1 MVKVRKFFRLS
12 KEAKIYMLSSLSTA
26 IAFRMLDTVI
36 QPYLGIHL
44 GFTISQI
51 SLIFLVSTIVQ
62 GILTL
67 SLGILADFFNVF
79 NLLIYSFIA
88 TDIGILFLILSH
100 NFLIVLAAV
109 ILAYLGFNVRVP
121 LMRVVIG
128 KRMSKEEL
136 STYFTITPLFSIVSP
151 LISGFIAQESYTI
164 DFVVAFI
171 FIIIVIPI
179 LFIIKSIVPLTEEK
193 PITTTSHIPFK
204 EYSKLMRE
212 DRSGLILPLLLAV
225 NRFIF
230 GTSFLYIPLYFT
242 EIIKGSLL
250 ELGIMLSTETI
261 AISLASSLS
270 KFISDRLGDVATLAM
285 TRILAAITYAL
296 LYFIKSPVI
305 FILIN
310 WVGTL
315 FIAMDNVP
323 EVSVISK
330 TKTANLSMSLI
341 DSVSTLLSISSPII
355 ALYIWVNI
363 SPEATFLLSLLV
375 IIPSIIMFNYKKL

>member
-1 MVKVRKFFRLS
+1 
-12 KEAKIYMLSSLSTA
+12 
-26 IAFRMLDTVI
+26 MLDTVI

-62 GILTL
+62 GVLTL
-67 SLGILADFFNVF
+67 SLGILADFFNAF

-88 TDIGILFLILSH
+88 TDIGILFLIFSH

-109 ILAYLGFNVRVP
+109 SLAYIGFNVRVP

-136 STYFTITPLFSIVSP
+136 STYFTITPLFSIVLP
-151 LISGFIAQESYTI
+151 LLASFIAQESYTI
-164 DFVVAFI
+164 DFVVAVI
-171 FIIIVIPI
+171 FIIIVILI
-179 LFIIKSIVPLTEEK
+179 LFVIKSIVSLTEEK
-193 PITTTSHIPFK
+193 HTTITSHIPFK

-212 DRSGLILPLLLAV
+212 DRSELILPLLLAV

-261 AISLASSLS
+261 AISLASPPS
-270 KFISDRLGDVATLAM
+270 KFVSDRLGNVTTLAM

-305 FILIN
+305 FIIVN

-323 EVSVISK
+323 EVSLFSK
-330 TKTANLSMSLI
+330 MKTANLSMSLI
-341 DSVSTLLSISSPII
+341 DSVSTLLAISSPLI
-355 ALYIWVNI
+355 ALVIWVNI
-363 SPEATFLLSLLV
+363 SPASVFLLSLLV
-375 IIPSIIMFNYKKL
+375 IIPSAIMFKYKHL

>member
-1 MVKVRKFFRLS
+1 M
-12 KEAKIYMLSSLSTA
+12 
-26 IAFRMLDTVI
+26 
-36 QPYLGIHL
+36 
-44 GFTISQI
+44 
-51 SLIFLVSTIVQ
+51 
-62 GILTL
+62 
-67 SLGILADFFNVF
+67 
-79 NLLIYSFIA
+79 
-88 TDIGILFLILSH
+88 LILH
-100 NFLIVLAAV
+100 FWLNPTV
-109 ILAYLGFNVRVP
+109 
-121 LMRVVIG
+121 
-128 KRMSKEEL
+128 
-136 STYFTITPLFSIVSP
+136 
-151 LISGFIAQESYTI
+151 
-164 DFVVAFI
+164 VVAFI
-171 FIIIVIPI
+171 FIIIVILI
-179 LFIIKSIVPLTEEK
+179 LFIIKSIVPLTREK

-270 KFISDRLGDVATLAM
+270 KFISDRLGNVTTLAM

-296 LYFIKSPVI
+296 LYFVKSPVI

-330 TKTANLSMSLI
+330 MKTANLSMSLI

-363 SPEATFLLSLLV
+363 SPATIFLLSLLV
-375 IIPSIIMFNYKKL
+375 IIPSILMFKYKVD